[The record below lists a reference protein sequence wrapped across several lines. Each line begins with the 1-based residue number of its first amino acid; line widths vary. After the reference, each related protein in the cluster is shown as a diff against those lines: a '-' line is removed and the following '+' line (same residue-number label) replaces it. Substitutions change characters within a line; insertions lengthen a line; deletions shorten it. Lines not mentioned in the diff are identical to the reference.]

1 MKTVFL
7 IVKFFRLMMTMTLTK
22 RSKSWPILVP
32 AVAVI
37 REGQALFFVT
47 GRKASVD
54 GKVSQSFQI
63 LRSILKLA
71 FDTVLLEFCAKK

>member
-47 GRKASVD
+47 GRKESVD
-54 GKVSQSFQI
+54 GKVSFSFQS
-63 LRSILKLA
+63 LKLNCKLA
-71 FDTVLLEFCAKK
+71 FNTVLLEFYTEK